1 MLKGSEIMGKIIATE
16 FITLDGVMEDPGGAE
31 KTKYGG
37 WSGQYWNEE
46 AQKYKFDELFATG
59 ALLLGRVTYEG
70 FAAAWP
76 EMTDEDGFADRINS
90 LPKYV
95 VSETLNHAEWN
106 NSILI
111 KKDMMKQITKLKQ
124 EAEQDIV
131 IHGSSELINT
141 LLPHEVI
148 DEFRLMVFPI
158 VLGDGKRLFK
168 ETTEL
173 SHLKLMKTET
183 FDTGVI
189 ILHYQLERN

>member
-1 MLKGSEIMGKIIATE
+1 MRKIIATE

-31 KTKYGG
+31 NSKNGG
-37 WSGQYWNEE
+37 WIGQYWNGE
-46 AQKYKFDELFATG
+46 AQKYKYDELFATD

-76 EMTDEDGFADRINS
+76 SMTDEDGFADRMNS

-111 KKDMMKQITKLKQ
+111 KGETIKQISKLKQ
-124 EAEQDIV
+124 EVGQDIV
-131 IHGSSELINT
+131 IHGSGELINT
-141 LLPHEVI
+141 LLQHELI

-168 ETTEL
+168 KTAEL
-173 SHLKLMKTET
+173 NRLKLLETKTFE
-183 FDTGVI
+183 TGVI
-189 ILHYQLERN
+189 VLHYKLERN

>member
-1 MLKGSEIMGKIIATE
+1 MGKIIATE

-46 AQKYKFDELFATG
+46 AQKYKYDELFATG

-76 EMTDEDGFADRINS
+76 GMTDEDGFADRMNC

-95 VSETLNHAEWN
+95 VSETLNHAAWN
-106 NSILI
+106 NSTLI
-111 KKDMMKQITKLKQ
+111 KKDMMKQISKLKQ

-131 IHGSSELINT
+131 IHGSGELINT
-141 LLPHEVI
+141 LLPYGVI

-173 SHLKLMKTET
+173 NHPKLLETKT

-189 ILHYQLERN
+189 VLHYQLERN